1 MLKVLAHLPGEY
13 NFFVTDPEQGLC
25 IWTLNGL
32 LPVAAHSLQSAID
45 KHGYRD
51 LRSLDITSMPG
62 HIQELANHLDS
73 LE

>member
-1 MLKVLAHLPGEY
+1 MYSVLAWLPQEY
-13 NFFVTDPEQGLC
+13 NFFIKNPEGKLC

-32 LPVAAHSLQSAID
+32 LPVAAHLVQSAID

-51 LRSLDITSMPG
+51 LRGLNITSMPG
-62 HIQELANHLDS
+62 HIQELTDHLDS